1 MIELPTMQTCPNCGS
16 SEEPKLLI
24 RGSGMT
30 GHGWVLRCR
39 TCDRDWSDGLTDR
52 PRAS

>member
-16 SEEPKLLI
+16 TEEPKLLI
-24 RGSGMT
+24 RGSGLT

-39 TCDRDWSDGLTDR
+39 TCDRDWSDEVTDQSR
-52 PRAS
+52 SS